1 MRVSRKDARQ
11 RCGATSQSA
20 FRTSFPQLPSARLL
34 KRYEASLPATIES
47 TVLTLQQAAD
57 GLLLCTLEDGIL
69 RDQYSRTGSI
79 VSNHQFQFDG
89 PPQAGALYTGGFSVC
104 QNKSLA
110 IGGSTRWWRCMSGEF
125 GNLYDTSI
133 GEQCTEIRILVDLV
147 DKPTPSSSS
156 VVLASSTSSTSSMS
170 STSAADLTLA
180 TSGTRTASVVS
191 SSTDH
196 ASHSMTS
203 SASTGVASL
212 TASSPISSSVTVTR
226 SSVSSSRTS
235 QTSVPEA
242 PEADGGAPTMKGA
255 TIWSV
260 LVTIGAVWVL

>member
-156 VVLASSTSSTSSMS
+156 VVLASSTSSMS